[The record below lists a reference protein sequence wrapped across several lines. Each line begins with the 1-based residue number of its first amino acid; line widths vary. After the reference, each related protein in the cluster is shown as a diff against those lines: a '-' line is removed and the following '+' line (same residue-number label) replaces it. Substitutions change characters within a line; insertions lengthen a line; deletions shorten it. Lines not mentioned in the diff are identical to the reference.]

1 MIIYLELK
9 SYFPIKESIE
19 NLFAFVFSP
28 LFIVEDV
35 EGITGEGREMFGE
48 GRELVGEGES
58 AWLRADFLGVCESIF
73 FTSPAD
79 KWVFWHCV
87 TI

>member
-48 GRELVGEGES
+48 GRELVGEGEEGWAGGETAAEEKLERS
-58 AWLRADFLGVCESIF
+58 ASSTNF
-73 FTSPAD
+73 
-79 KWVFWHCV
+79 
-87 TI
+87 